1 MPSLNRPNAP
11 DRLPSSDFGNLFSR
25 PRALRTSDPLSPSST
40 VSPLSFPPNI
50 IGAQPRKRRTI
61 RSSELGSPNSNLPLV
76 SPGIATAQRR
86 PNLVD
91 RDSGKPGTGNHSGEC
106 RKLAST
112 PGDPSN
118 LEDGSTL
125 MRHQSSSATS
135 SKGIQILEISDA
147 VRAPE
152 CHNDEEPPQARSDPQ
167 WKRNFLGGRLGIRFG
182 REIGQT
188 EEPSEGVTPSS
199 LSYITTLGIPSTAS
213 LTRVQTSNDHRWA
226 DPGSNQLLLEESPEE
241 SKSTVSAPKEGLYCR
256 TKRALGLKRELTNPT
271 DGVYRSK
278 DATAT
283 VLDRVSSNLRE
294 IAAKRLLSSS
304 AKTSVSDLSIAAP
317 RRHRFRPSS
326 IYSTTSSIHERM
338 MGTPPI
344 STPNSEAVYTESDSH
359 QHLAV
364 GLGDDDNP
372 SFLPSEARRVTTP
385 PLRDSSPGKGKHRG
399 FFFDYQAPQVQNFAS
414 RDPSRSLSTG
424 RVGSIS
430 DTEWYRRKLDTIDT
444 ECNSPEEFVA
454 SVPEHLP
461 NSPLCPRHPKHRSR
475 GQGVCPYH
483 GKNMT
488 PPPESRSATLRG
500 DSFMVWDSRYPQQS
514 DAEAME

>member
-25 PRALRTSDPLSPSST
+25 PRALRASDSLSPSST
-40 VSPLSFPPNI
+40 VSPFSFSPNS

-76 SPGIATAQRR
+76 SPGISTAQGR
-86 PNLVD
+86 PNLVE
-91 RDSGKPGTGNHSGEC
+91 RDSSKPGTGNQSGEC
-106 RKLAST
+106 QKLASP
-112 PGDPSN
+112 PGDPSI

-125 MRHQSSSATS
+125 MRHQSSSAIG

-147 VRAPE
+147 VRPPDRAPDR
-152 CHNDEEPPQARSDPQ
+152 HNDEEPPQARSDPQ
-167 WKRNFLGGRLGIRFG
+167 WKRDFLGGRLGIRFG
-182 REIGQT
+182 REMGQT
-188 EEPSEGVTPSS
+188 EEPVTPSS

-213 LTRVQTSNDHRWA
+213 LTRVQTSSDHRWT
-226 DPGSNQLLLEESPEE
+226 DNGSNQLLLEESPEE
-241 SKSTVSAPKEGLYCR
+241 FKSTGSAPKEGLYCR
-256 TKRALGLKRELTNPT
+256 TKRVLGLKRDLPNAT

-344 STPNSEAVYTESDSH
+344 PTPNSEAMYAEPGSH
-359 QHLAV
+359 QHIAL

-372 SFLPSEARRVTTP
+372 SFLPSEARRVSTP
-385 PLRDSSPGKGKHRG
+385 PLRDRSPGKGKHRG
-399 FFFDYQAPQVQNFAS
+399 FFFDYQAPQVQNFAP
-414 RDPSRSLSTG
+414 RDPSRSLSTE
-424 RVGSIS
+424 RVGSVS
-430 DTEWYRRKLDTIDT
+430 DTEWYRRKLDNIDT
-444 ECNSPEEFVA
+444 ECSSPEENVA

-475 GQGVCPYH
+475 GKGLCPYH

-488 PPPESRSATLRG
+488 SPPESTAATSRE
-500 DSFMVWDSRYPQQS
+500 DSFTDWNLRYPNN
-514 DAEAME
+514 AETME